1 MEEEYVMPD
10 ENNQKKSGI
19 GFGKI
24 FLVIVMA
31 AALFVLVNSLVVT
44 AENKY
49 TLVKQFGKIERII
62 DKAGLSFKVPFIQST
77 DTLPKQILL
86 YDLAASDVITM
97 DKKTMVADSYV
108 LWRINDPQLFVQ
120 TLNSQVANAESRIN
134 AAVFMSMKNIISSL
148 EQTEVIN
155 GRDGELTKM
164 IMGNI
169 GNSMEQYGIELIT
182 VEIKRLDLPDDNK
195 NAVYERMIS
204 ERNNIAAS
212 YIAEGEAEA
221 TKIRTQTDYEI
232 SVSISKAKAE
242 ADATVAAGEAEYMKI
257 LSEVYADQSRSD
269 FYTFVLSLDAAKT
282 AMVGEN
288 KTLILD
294 GDSPIAQIF
303 NTVE

>member
-1 MEEEYVMPD
+1 MEEYVMP
-10 ENNQKKSGI
+10 EKKQKKSGG
-19 GFGKI
+19 GFGKALL
-24 FLVIVMA
+24 LVVA
-31 AALFVLVNSLVVT
+31 FVVLVVLANSMVVT
-44 AENKY
+44 AENEY

-77 DTLPKQILL
+77 DTLPKEILI

-134 AAVFMSMKNIISSL
+134 AQVFMSMKNIISSL

-169 GNSMEQYGIELIT
+169 GDSMEQYGIELIT

-232 SVSISKAKAE
+232 TVSISEAKAE
-242 ADATVAAGEAEYMKI
+242 AEATVAAGEAEYMKV
-257 LSEVYADQSRSD
+257 LSEVYSDQTRSD
-269 FYTFVLSLDAAKT
+269 FYTFVLSLDAAK
-282 AMVGEN
+282 ASLVGEN

-294 GDSPIAQIF
+294 EDSPIAQIF
-303 NTVE
+303 NEIE

>member
-1 MEEEYVMPD
+1 MEEYVMP
-10 ENNQKKSGI
+10 EKNQKKSGG
-19 GFGKI
+19 GFGKVLL
-24 FLVIVMA
+24 LVVAFVALIVLA
-31 AALFVLVNSLVVT
+31 NSMVVT

-49 TLVKQFGKIERII
+49 TLVKQFGKIERIV
-62 DKAGLSFKVPFIQST
+62 DEAGLSFKIPFIQST
-77 DTLPKQILL
+77 DTLPKQILI
-86 YDLAASDVITM
+86 YDLAASEVFTM

-134 AAVFMSMKNIISSL
+134 AQVFMSMKNIISSL
-148 EQTEVIN
+148 DQTEVIN

-169 GNSMEQYGIELIT
+169 GDSMEQYGIELIT

-232 SVSISKAKAE
+232 TVSISEAKAE
-242 ADATVAAGEAEYMKI
+242 AEATVAAGEAEYMKV
-257 LSEVYADQSRSD
+257 LSDVYSDQSRSD
-269 FYTFVLSLDAAKT
+269 FYTFVLSLDAAK
-282 AMVGEN
+282 ASLVGEN

-294 GDSPIAQIF
+294 EDSPIAQIF

>member
-1 MEEEYVMPD
+1 MEEYVMP
-10 ENNQKKSGI
+10 EKNQKKSGS
-19 GFGKI
+19 GFGKV
-24 FLVIVMA
+24 LLLIVA
-31 AALFVLVNSLVVT
+31 FIALIVLANSMVVT
-44 AENKY
+44 AENEY

-62 DKAGLSFKVPFIQST
+62 DKAGLSFKIPFIQST
-77 DTLPKQILL
+77 DTLPKQILI
-86 YDLAASDVITM
+86 YDLAASEVFTM

-134 AAVFMSMKNIISSL
+134 AQVFMSMTNIISSL
-148 EQTEVIN
+148 DQTEVIN
-155 GRDGELTKM
+155 GRDGELTQM

-232 SVSISKAKAE
+232 SVSISAAKAE
-242 ADATVAAGEAEYMKI
+242 AEATVAAGEAEYMKI
-257 LSEVYADQSRSD
+257 LSEVYSDQQRSD
-269 FYTFVLSLDAAKT
+269 FYTFVLSLDAAK
-282 AMVGEN
+282 ASMVGEN
-288 KTLILD
+288 KTLILNE
-294 GDSPIAQIF
+294 DSPIAQIF
-303 NTVE
+303 SNIE

>member
-1 MEEEYVMPD
+1 MEEYVMP
-10 ENNQKKSGI
+10 EKNQKKSGG
-19 GFGKI
+19 GFGKALL
-24 FLVIVMA
+24 LVVAFVALIVLA
-31 AALFVLVNSLVVT
+31 NSLVVT

-49 TLVKQFGKIERII
+49 TLVKQFGKIERIV
-62 DKAGLSFKVPFIQST
+62 DKAGLSFKIPFIQST

-134 AAVFMSMKNIISSL
+134 ATVFMSMKNIISSL

-169 GNSMEQYGIELIT
+169 GDSMEQYGIELIT

-242 ADATVAAGEAEYMKI
+242 AEATVAAGEAEYMKI

-269 FYTFVLSLDAAKT
+269 FYTFVLSLDAAKES
-282 AMVGEN
+282 MVGAN

-294 GDSPIAQIF
+294 EDSPIAQIF

>member
-1 MEEEYVMPD
+1 MEEYVMP
-10 ENNQKKSGI
+10 EQKQKKSGSGI
-19 GFGKI
+19 GKVL
-24 FLVIVMA
+24 LVLVLF
-31 AALFVLVNSLVVT
+31 AALIVLANSLVVT

-77 DTLPKQILL
+77 DTLPKQILI

-134 AAVFMSMKNIISSL
+134 ASVFMSMKNIISSL

-164 IMGNI
+164 IMANL

-242 ADATVAAGEAEYMKI
+242 AEATVAAGEAEYMKI

-269 FYTFVLSLDAAKT
+269 FYTYVLSLDAAK
-282 AMVGEN
+282 ASLRGEN

-294 GDSPIAQIF
+294 EDSPIAQIF

>member
-1 MEEEYVMPD
+1 MEEYVMP
-10 ENNQKKSGI
+10 EKKQKKSGSGI
-19 GFGKI
+19 GSAI
-24 FLVIVMA
+24 LVIVA
-31 AALFVLVNSLVVT
+31 IVAIIILANSMVVT
-44 AENKY
+44 AENEY
-49 TLVKQFGKIERII
+49 TLVKQFGKIEYVI
-62 DKAGLSFKVPFIQST
+62 DEAGLSFKVPFIQST
-77 DTLPKQILL
+77 DTLPKEILI

-108 LWRINDPQLFVQ
+108 LWKITDPQLFVQ

-134 AAVFMSMKNIISSL
+134 ATVFMSMKNIISSL
-148 EQTEVIN
+148 EQTEVIS

-164 IMGNI
+164 IMANI

-182 VEIKRLDLPDDNK
+182 MEIKRLDLPDDNK

-232 SVSISKAKAE
+232 SVSISEAKAQAE
-242 ADATVAAGEAEYMKI
+242 ATIAEGEAEYMRK
-257 LSEVYADQSRSD
+257 LSAVYSDEARSD
-269 FYTFVLSLDAAKT
+269 FYTFVLSLDAAK
-282 AMVGEN
+282 ASLIGEN

-294 GDSPIAQIF
+294 EDSPIAQIF
-303 NTVE
+303 NEFE

>member
-155 GRDGELTKM
+155 GRDGELTQM
-164 IMGNI
+164 IMENI